1 MRIEPNMLLAVT
13 TANALA
19 LLIASATLFG
29 APGQLLKYLII
40 AVAVPAAAV
49 PLNRM
54 WRKKMGWSQ
63 TAMIHPMAAATAV
76 WAAIFPAMITLMAV
90 IPFVWPSKDYGLLVL
105 IGSIWFGLTVDSA
118 LIARRTARS

>member
-29 APGQLLKYLII
+29 APGQLVKYLII
-40 AVAVPAAAV
+40 AVAVPAAAI

-54 WRKKMGWSQ
+54 WRKKMGWNR
-63 TAMIHPMAAATAV
+63 TAMIHPMAASTAI
-76 WAAIFPAMITLMAV
+76 WAAIFPAMISLLAV
-90 IPFVWPSKDYGLLVL
+90 VPFVWPLKDYGLLVL
-105 IGSIWFGLTVDSA
+105 IGSIWFGLTLESA
-118 LIARRTARS
+118 LIARRTA